1 MINII
6 YLDCL
11 SIRSHP
17 PPSPF
22 SPLKTSPVLRA
33 VHGDNW
39 FRSHEAAMLNFLGDR
54 QVEVAYADL
63 KNSIYHRPYAIL
75 IDHKW
80 QCVVLTIRG
89 TLSLEDLMVDAN
101 TDAVRPTSFNY
112 SRLLPRIVAFACAEN
127 STGQRVRHSLFRPS
141 KKGCLILV

>member
-1 MINII
+1 V
-6 YLDCL
+6 Y
-11 SIRSHP
+11 
-17 PPSPF
+17 
-22 SPLKTSPVLRA
+22 
-33 VHGDNW
+33 GDNW

-63 KNSIYHRPYAIL
+63 KNSIYNRPYAIL

-101 TDAVRPTSFNY
+101 VEAVRPTFFQY
-112 SRLLPRIVAFACAEN
+112 SRT
-127 STGQRVRHSLFRPS
+127 SMH
-141 KKGCLILV
+141 